1 MTLLGLVVG
10 LVNTTPVLATLDV
23 VILGIPVALMSGPAK
38 RSKRWSL
45 TGTIFFNS
53 SVMSPPS
60 RLDAVVMTDITDD
73 EYKGTTEKKKGDVN
87 IARGQVVMPALHC
100 LERGLNGGPSGG
112 GEVLSTRD
120 LKYCKSVVDYACRPE
135 TDPQGVVVG

>member
-1 MTLLGLVVG
+1 MTLLGFVVG
-10 LVNTTPVLATLDV
+10 LVNTTPVWAALDV
-23 VILGIPVALMSGPAK
+23 VTLGITATLMSDPAK

-60 RLDAVVMTDITDD
+60 RLDVVVMTDITDA

-87 IARGQVVMPALHC
+87 VARGQVVMPALH
-100 LERGLNGGPSGG
+100 
-112 GEVLSTRD
+112 
-120 LKYCKSVVDYACRPE
+120 A
-135 TDPQGVVVG
+135 